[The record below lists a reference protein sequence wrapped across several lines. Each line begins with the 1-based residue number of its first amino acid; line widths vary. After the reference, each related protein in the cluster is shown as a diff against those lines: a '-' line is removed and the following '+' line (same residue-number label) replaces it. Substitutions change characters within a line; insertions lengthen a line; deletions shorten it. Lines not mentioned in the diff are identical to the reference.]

1 MLKVKVK
8 DEDGGVSIRFLD
20 AIEDTGVCEVQ
31 QGDGVSHVLVGM
43 HDDTQAAIDRDT
55 MRELLPFLQRFVDT
69 GSIQEQGEPK

>member
-1 MLKVKVK
+1 MLKVKV
-8 DEDGGVSIRFLD
+8 DDGCVSIRFLD

-31 QGDGVSHVLVGM
+31 QGDGGSHLMIGM
-43 HDDTQAAIDRDT
+43 YDENQAAIDRDT